1 MESFFSDLLQVII
14 SYWTQYDLESF
25 QTSTM
30 KLIYENSQQPKDV
43 YRLSKKAPQLF
54 DCIGEV
60 L

>member
-14 SYWTQYDLESF
+14 SYWTQYHLESF

-30 KLIYENSQQPKDV
+30 KLIYENSQQTKDV
-43 YRLSKKAPQLF
+43 YCLSKKAPQLF